1 MSLNRSLLSQ
11 ITYDLEKKKKPSKP
25 KVPRNQWQHPGE
37 ITKVNSPNITMD
49 GVSYPVLG
57 VPNVGPPQ
65 MMYPDEQYNYPGADN
80 VTEYPHMGN
89 GGYTVTRSH
98 DRKGKTHKVTG
109 PDGTVKYFGDSK
121 LGQHPSD
128 PARKKAFYARHK
140 KNLDGNPYFR
150 AFARA
155 TWQQGGDTNDMQS
168 SLSRMNMT
176 PSFPTMDQLQ
186 AVAGFIPGL
195 ETVMDVKD
203 IAVGALTGDY
213 AQMQRG
219 KLGLTLPVSGKTLM
233 AGMDMASPGL
243 GGKIDEVANMSKA
256 DYVKLFKRYGYG
268 GYDQWVKAG
277 RPQLKQG
284 GSTYSGGVWF
294 QEGGEAEARRRRI
307 DRANKAQANQ
317 FRSAE
322 DFAKSTSAIA
332 DKLRFSDEHN
342 WFDDSVLNPIPYFG
356 EMASDLGRIPL
367 NIKRGNYGQI
377 ARDLATPVAAG
388 YGERVAGKLADI
400 AWDYV
405 PKSRAKDLATAAY
418 HYIGD
423 TRTINQIK
431 KAHKNAP
438 QYFKNPE
445 VVNRLNQQKIQA
457 NMTELPSLSFNR
469 TPTVRGS
476 HFDPYTNNVAI
487 DIPELRDAKRL
498 GYSLNGQSVY
508 DHEMGHWIQRELGET
523 YNRTD
528 QMNILMN
535 TGQLYQAGPA
545 IERTPIDRELSRMT
559 SLGADEFYHPKAD
572 PKRARANQDYFLLG
586 HSDRVTQSKEPLPF
600 LREMRS
606 DMVKKGYLD
615 NVLDKPAK
623 TTIWDYMQDNPKNR
637 IASFMGGNPEAP
649 AKLAELMGKLPSAA
663 PVFGAGVAASQ
674 LMNQKKQGG
683 QTRDEREMVNGIA
696 DILSQ
701 VNDPQNRAQIAQQMI
716 KDFKDEDV
724 TFDYDK
730 FIEMSK
736 LKNGGMIKRADGS
749 YSKRGLWDN
758 IRANKGSGKKPTP
771 EMLEQERKIKGEMKK
786 GGSTYSGGV
795 WFDQG
800 GQIMYQHGG
809 EFVDLQK
816 QYGVDPL
823 SKVGIEKAKELAAK
837 DPSIRFVCNASGC
850 AQIAADAAD
859 AYGQDFSRGNAWDMG
874 NLNNVNYLN
883 PKYKPFMGKAEP
895 LPDPKSY
902 NTGNDFISAEMQ
914 IVGLNRTNNVRSNEN
929 KKLTNTPKNIKAAA
943 AATKDLAN
951 DSFDYA
957 NRALYPDTRG
967 YEHVGF
973 NLGSGQLLHG
983 TGANTEHPAFYTID
997 NMKDGISLPGYG
1009 KYDPVETFGPSNMW
1023 QKAMNAIGMRKKGG
1037 STYSGNVWF
1046 QNGGNPFFPVVTEQ
1060 DTSLEALNAQI
1071 PGGEQTEQQPAAA
1084 AIFGQQLQDRVAKD
1098 NPAFTSKATF
1108 NSKLGAVNN
1117 VLAKGMAGNPVLGA
1131 IGNVIDG
1138 INNQKDYNAAQDK
1151 QKQNYSTDY
1160 AYGTTYNSPMDKG
1173 QYDMYGTMMPNQIG
1187 GNFSFTGMNQKYS
1200 YAEGGDN
1207 TMETSALSWIPKDLG
1222 PVGRPFIDAAPMA
1235 AAPAGKPAEAKD
1247 ALNLRFNLDGNFQD
1261 YAEKAQKFLDKK
1273 SPGSDISGV
1282 DLAGAAQAA
1291 YQKTGK
1297 LVPVELALAQLQIE
1311 GYLAQGSKPNKP
1323 QRTKNPFNVG
1333 NTDSG
1338 AVVKHDTAA
1347 SGIKAYYDLMTT
1359 QYLKNKSPEE
1369 LLVNFTNS
1377 NGNRYAT
1384 DRSYEK
1390 KLKDTIGSMKFQQGG
1405 EMELTEQEINYI
1417 RAMGGE
1423 VEFL

>member
-11 ITYDLEKKKKPSKP
+11 ITDDLEKKKKPSKP

-37 ITKVNSPNITMD
+37 ITKVNSPNITMQ

-57 VPNVGPPQ
+57 VPNVGPAQ
-65 MMYPDEQYNYPGADN
+65 IMQPDQDYNYPGASN
-80 VTEYPHMGN
+80 VTEYPQMGS

-140 KNLDGNPYFR
+140 KNLAGNPYFR

-155 TWQQGGDTNDMQS
+155 TWQDGGETDSTLENIAEVFDPTGIS
-168 SLSRMNMT
+168 SL
-176 PSFPTMDQLQ
+176 D
-186 AVAGFIPGL
+186 
-195 ETVMDVKD
+195 DVYRSAKD
-203 IAVGALTGDY
+203 PNSKWYDTAIEVVGAVPML
-213 AQMQRG
+213 G
-219 KLGLTLPVSGKTLM
+219 KLGKITKAGIHLKKYSGLEKALFKTLPQNATVSKSL
-233 AGMDMASPGL
+233 DGL
-243 GGKIDEVANMSKA
+243 GLI
-256 DYVKLFKRYGYG
+256 
-268 GYDQWVKAG
+268 G
-277 RPQLKQG
+277 R
-284 GSTYSGGVWF
+284 S
-294 QEGGEAEARRRRI
+294 
-307 DRANKAQANQ
+307 
-317 FRSAE
+317 
-322 DFAKSTSAIA
+322 
-332 DKLRFSDEHN
+332 SD
-342 WFDDSVLNPIPYFG
+342 
-356 EMASDLGRIPL
+356 A
-367 NIKRGNYGQI
+367 
-377 ARDLATPVAAG
+377 
-388 YGERVAGKLADI
+388 
-400 AWDYV
+400 
-405 PKSRAKDLATAAY
+405 
-418 HYIGD
+418 
-423 TRTINQIK
+423 
-431 KAHKNAP
+431 
-438 QYFKNPE
+438 
-445 VVNRLNQQKIQA
+445 IQA
-457 NMTELPSLSFNR
+457 AQQAPGNR
-469 TPTVRGS
+469 FFP
-476 HFDPYTNNVAI
+476 F
-487 DIPELRDAKRL
+487 
-498 GYSLNGQSVY
+498 
-508 DHEMGHWIQRELGET
+508 
-523 YNRTD
+523 
-528 QMNILMN
+528 
-535 TGQLYQAGPA
+535 
-545 IERTPIDRELSRMT
+545 
-559 SLGADEFYHPKAD
+559 
-572 PKRARANQDYFLLG
+572 
-586 HSDRVTQSKEPLPF
+586 KE
-600 LREMRS
+600 
-606 DMVKKGYLD
+606 
-615 NVLDKPAK
+615 
-623 TTIWDYMQDNPKNR
+623 
-637 IASFMGGNPEAP
+637 
-649 AKLAELMGKLPSAA
+649 
-663 PVFGAGVAASQ
+663 
-674 LMNQKKQGG
+674 GG

-730 FIEMSK
+730 FMEMSK

-771 EMLEQERKIKGEMKK
+771 EMLEQERKIRAKEKRDGGSTFSGGLWYADGGTPDNAGFKALPTYVQAKIMSEMAAGGEPQNAGFNALPEFVQAKIMGNMADGGQMPRRIALARFAAAGNLDQMDDYGYKK

-902 NTGNDFISAEMQ
+902 NTGNDFINAEMQ

-1037 STYSGNVWF
+1037 STYSGGVWF
-1046 QNGGNPFFPVVTEQ
+1046 QNGGNPFFPVVTEE
-1060 DTSLEALNAQI
+1060 DTSLEALYAQM
-1071 PGGEQTEQQPAAA
+1071 PGGNQTEQQPAAA
-1084 AIFGQQLQDRVAKD
+1084 AVFGQQLQDRVAKD
-1098 NPAFTSKATF
+1098 NPAFTGKATF

-1138 INNQKDYNAAQDK
+1138 INNQKDYNVAQDK

-1160 AYGTTYNSPMDKG
+1160 AYGTTYNTPVHKG

-1187 GNFSFTGMNQKYS
+1187 GNLSFTGMNQKYS